1 MAEVATPAIA
11 PERTRGRQADA
22 PVLIVGAGPAGLATA
37 RELGERGIRC
47 RVLERGP
54 SPAHV
59 WHNLYD
65 SLRLHTGRHLSA
77 LPGLRFPRGTSLFPS
92 RTEFTAY
99 LERYRDRFDIDVA
112 TGTDVVRAT
121 PANGRGWILDTSL
134 GQYETGTLVI
144 ATGIVSSPVIP
155 RFEGQ
160 DSFRGTIR
168 HSVEY
173 RRPDPFRARRVLV
186 VGCGNSGGEIASEL
200 AGHASSVTV
209 AIRTGANVVPLT
221 IAGVPIQYI
230 AYGLRR
236 LPVPARKA
244 VVAMIRAIVDARR
257 GPPQI
262 PRPPWGPLDRIPLI
276 GFHLAD
282 AIRDGRVR
290 AAPGIASL
298 TLDGARFVDGS
309 ADRFDDVI
317 LATGFRPALQPMEG
331 VIRRDSAG
339 FALRDGRVK
348 SADHPDLFFVGHN
361 YDSSGGLLNIA
372 RDAVL
377 AAGMIA

>member
-1 MAEVATPAIA
+1 MAEATPAIA
-11 PERTRGRQADA
+11 PQRAGGREADA
-22 PVLIVGAGPAGLATA
+22 PVLIVGAGPAGLATG

-54 SPAHV
+54 TPAPV

-65 SLRLHTGRHLSA
+65 SLRLHTGRHLST
-77 LPGLRFPRGTSLFPS
+77 LPGLRYPRGTSLFPS
-92 RTEFTAY
+92 RTEFIAY
-99 LERYRDRFDIDVA
+99 LERYRDMFEIDVA
-112 TGTDVVRAT
+112 TGTDVARAT
-121 PANGRGWILDTSL
+121 PANGRGWILETSR
-134 GQYETGTLVI
+134 GEYETGTLVI

-160 DSFRGTIR
+160 DAFQGTIR
-168 HSVEY
+168 HSVKY
-173 RRPDPFRARRVLV
+173 RRPDPFRDRRVLV
-186 VGCGNSGGEIASEL
+186 VGCGNSGAEIASEL
-200 AGHASSVTV
+200 AGHARSVTV

-221 IAGVPIQYI
+221 IAGVPVQYI

-236 LPVPARKA
+236 LPAPARKA
-244 VVAMIRAIVDARR
+244 VVALIRTLVDARR

-276 GFHLAD
+276 GFHLGD

-290 AAPGIASL
+290 AAPGIACL
-298 TLDGARFVDGS
+298 TADGARFVDGT

-317 LATGFRPALQPMEG
+317 LATGFRPALQPLEG
-331 VIRRDSAG
+331 VVRRDSAG
-339 FALRDGRVK
+339 FALREGRVK
-348 SADHPDLFFVGHN
+348 SADRADLFFVGHN
-361 YDSSGGLLNIA
+361 YDSSGGIQNIA

-377 AAGMIA
+377 AAGQIA